1 MGGRRVRNAQ
11 MGVRFPSS
19 PVFLSTKW
27 ILDDQAIR
35 VHPKVRAIGC
45 AAFIPGA
52 AGFDNTVALAVG
64 SASLERQETIMTD
77 AHTLPRTVEELAAHV
92 GGRVTG
98 DKSRL
103 IARCSGLTSAGSQ
116 DISFLSNQK
125 YAVHLNTTRAG
136 CVVVGNDIPT
146 IQRTD
151 DWEPAWIQTD
161 DPYYSFRQILVLL
174 HGFRVHAPVG
184 TSPLAVVAKT
194 ARIGKLVNIHPFAV
208 IGDNVEIGDNTNI
221 YPHVTIMAGA
231 KIGRDCILY
240 PSAVIYDQC
249 VLGDRVILQ
258 SGAVVGCD
266 GYGFATHKGIHN
278 KIPQIGNVVLE
289 DDVEVGSNT
298 VIERAA
304 MESTVIRRGTKLG
317 NSVVIGHNCQI
328 GEHNLLVSQ
337 VGIAG
342 SASTGHHVVLA
353 GQVGVAGHLHIGDMV
368 RAAAQS
374 GIAQDIEPN
383 KDIGGTPSMDLKHAR
398 RVYLNFIQ
406 LPDIVKRLRAVET
419 ALDTKKSKPQS

>member
-1 MGGRRVRNAQ
+1 
-11 MGVRFPSS
+11 
-19 PVFLSTKW
+19 
-27 ILDDQAIR
+27 
-35 VHPKVRAIGC
+35 
-45 AAFIPGA
+45 
-52 AGFDNTVALAVG
+52 
-64 SASLERQETIMTD
+64 MTD
-77 AHTLPRTVEELAAHV
+77 ANTLSRTVEELADHV
-92 GGRVTG
+92 GGTVIG
-98 DKSRL
+98 DKTRR
-103 IARCSGLTSAGSQ
+103 IARCNGLSSAGNE
-116 DISFLSNQK
+116 DISFLSNHK
-125 YAVHLNTTRAG
+125 YAGLLNTTRAG
-136 CVVVGNDIPT
+136 CVVVGKDT
-146 IQRTD
+146 SSTQRADT
-151 DWEPAWIQTD
+151 WEPALIQTE
-161 DPYYSFRQILVLL
+161 DPYYAFRQILVLL
-174 HGFRVHAPVG
+174 HGFRNHPQIG
-184 TSPLAVVAKT
+184 ISPLAVVAKS
-194 ARIGKLVNIHPFAV
+194 ARIGKGVNIHPFAV
-208 IGDNVEIGDNTNI
+208 IGEHAEIGDNTNI
-221 YPHVTIMAGA
+221 YPHVTIMPGTR
-231 KIGRDCILY
+231 IGRDCIIY

-304 MESTVIRRGTKLG
+304 MESTLIRAGTKLG
-317 NSVVIGHNCQI
+317 NSVVIGHNCRI

-398 RVYLNFIQ
+398 RVYLHFMQ
-406 LPDIVKRLRAVET
+406 LPDFVKRLREVEAT
-419 ALDTKKSKPQS
+419 LEELKNKPQT

>member
-1 MGGRRVRNAQ
+1 
-11 MGVRFPSS
+11 
-19 PVFLSTKW
+19 
-27 ILDDQAIR
+27 
-35 VHPKVRAIGC
+35 
-45 AAFIPGA
+45 
-52 AGFDNTVALAVG
+52 
-64 SASLERQETIMTD
+64 MTD
-77 AHTLPRTVEELAAHV
+77 AHKLPRTVEELAAHV
-92 GGRVTG
+92 GGTVVG
-98 DKSRL
+98 DKSRR
-103 IARCSGLTSAGSQ
+103 IARCNGLSSAGSE
-116 DISFLSNQK
+116 DISFLSNHK
-125 YAVHLNTTRAG
+125 YAIHLNTTQAG
-136 CVVVGNDIPT
+136 CVVVGNDISA
-146 IQRTD
+146 IQRAD
-151 DWEPAWIQTD
+151 AWEPALIQTA
-161 DPYYSFRQILVLL
+161 DPYYSFQQILVLL
-174 HGFRVHAPVG
+174 HGFRSHAPIG
-184 TSPLAVVAKT
+184 ISPLAVVAKT
-194 ARIGKLVNIHPFAV
+194 ARIGKGVNIHPFAV
-208 IGDNVEIGDNTNI
+208 IGENAQVGDNTNI
-221 YPHVTIMAGA
+221 YPHVTIMSGA
-231 KIGRDCILY
+231 QIGQDCIIY

-304 MESTVIRRGTKLG
+304 MESTVIRKGTKLG
-317 NSVVIGHNCQI
+317 NSVVIGHNCRI

-406 LPDIVKRLRAVET
+406 LPDIVKRLREVES
-419 ALDTKKSKPQS
+419 ALEALKNKPQP